1 MIWDRFFFLKCLFI
15 NLKHKT
21 MKIQAKERKKKK
33 KTNEKCI
40 YYELLLYTYYYEVNY
55 KNAKLK

>member
-1 MIWDRFFFLKCLFI
+1 MGQIFLFI
-15 NLKHKT
+15 NLKHENPSK
-21 MKIQAKERKKKK
+21 RKKKK

>member
-1 MIWDRFFFLKCLFI
+1 MIWDKFFCLI
-15 NLKHKT
+15 NLKRKNI
-21 MKIQAKERKKKK
+21 KIQTKERSKKK

-40 YYELLLYTYYYEVNY
+40 YYELLLYTYDYEVNY